1 MQRIQIVWEHWRV
14 NMKNFGRF
22 SSTVLALALLGSTAT
37 YAGSCYSHGEK
48 SAAALMEEAK
58 DLFKSADMN
67 NDDSLSKMEHNK
79 AGLDKY
85 GVAFDAFDIDK
96 NNKISW
102 DEYATIFRKHHGDR
116 GSDA

>member
-1 MQRIQIVWEHWRV
+1 
-14 NMKNFGRF
+14 MKYIGRL
-22 SSTVLALALLGSTAT
+22 SSAVLALSLLGSNTS
-37 YAGSCYSHGEK
+37 YAGNCYSHGEK
-48 SAAALMEEAK
+48 SASVLMEKAK

-67 NDDSLSKMEHNK
+67 NDDSLSKIEHNK

-102 DEYATIFRKHHGDR
+102 DEYAIIFRKHHGDK

>member
-1 MQRIQIVWEHWRV
+1 
-14 NMKNFGRF
+14 MKNLGRLGGA
-22 SSTVLALALLGSTAT
+22 VLALSLLGSASS
-37 YAGSCYSHGEK
+37 YAGNCYSHGEK

-58 DLFKSADMN
+58 DLFKSADVN
-67 NDDSLSKMEHNK
+67 NDDSLSKTEHNK

-96 NNKISW
+96 NNRISW
-102 DEYATIFRKHHGDR
+102 DEYATIFTKHHGDK

>member
-1 MQRIQIVWEHWRV
+1 MNR
-14 NMKNFGRF
+14 KNLGKI
-22 SSTVLALALLGSTAT
+22 SSTVLALLFLASTAT

-102 DEYATIFRKHHGDR
+102 DEYATIFRKHHGDK

>member
-1 MQRIQIVWEHWRV
+1 
-14 NMKNFGRF
+14 MKNLGRL
-22 SSTVLALALLGSTAT
+22 SSAVFALSLLGSTAA

-67 NDDSLSKMEHNK
+67 NDDSLSKVEHNK

-102 DEYATIFRKHHGDR
+102 DEYATMFRKQHGDK